1 MNTNALINE
10 TSPYLLQHAHN
21 PVNWLAWNDA
31 ALKKAKTE
39 NKLILV
45 SIGYSACHWCHV
57 MEHESFEDGNVAE
70 IMNKH
75 FICIKVDREERP
87 DVDMLYM
94 TSVQLMNGQGGWP
107 LNCFTLP
114 DGRPIYGGTYFGKE
128 QWINILLNLSN
139 LYSENPEKVMQ
150 YATELTQG
158 LHQTELI
165 NAKDY
170 EAKPFN
176 KEVLEKCIHN
186 WEKRFDNELG
196 GSKQAPKFPLP
207 CNYSFLLKH
216 AHLSGSERLMRHVNL
231 TLTKMAC
238 GGIYDQLG
246 GGFARYSVDSQWK
259 IPHFEKML
267 YDNAQLVSL
276 YCDAFRLTKNP
287 LYKQVVEE
295 TLAFVEKEWLS
306 KENGFFSALDA
317 DSEGEEGKY
326 YVWKKE
332 ELEDL
337 LEKDFNVFADY
348 YGINE
353 LGYWEHGN
361 YVMMRNENVNQILLK
376 HQINAEELQLLIKK
390 CKSILIKERD
400 KRVKPGLDD
409 KILTAWNALMCKA
422 YGDAYLC
429 FKNTNYKSI
438 AIRNAEFLKSKMIK
452 PDFSMFRNYKNGKAS
467 ISAFLDDYAFTI
479 DAFIQT
485 YVISQDESWLNL
497 SKNLCGYVLNN
508 FYNSES
514 GLFYYTDS
522 SNKLIIRSTE
532 TSDNVIPASNSQMA
546 HNLFKLGKYFNL
558 SEYEEKSVK
567 MLKRFTEEIMSYGT
581 GYSNWASLYSDL
593 LNNYHEVC
601 IVGKDVNEK
610 ILELYNY
617 YIPNAIFVPGAS
629 VSELDLLQGRF
640 IENKTMIYI
649 CKNKTCQL
657 PTEDVKEAIRQLET
671 TY

>member
-1 MNTNALINE
+1 M
-10 TSPYLLQHAHN
+10 
-21 PVNWLAWNDA
+21 
-31 ALKKAKTE
+31 
-39 NKLILV
+39 
-45 SIGYSACHWCHV
+45 
-57 MEHESFEDGNVAE
+57 
-70 IMNKH
+70 
-75 FICIKVDREERP
+75 
-87 DVDMLYM
+87 
-94 TSVQLMNGQGGWP
+94 
-107 LNCFTLP
+107 
-114 DGRPIYGGTYFGKE
+114 
-128 QWINILLNLSN
+128 
-139 LYSENPEKVMQ
+139 
-150 YATELTQG
+150 
-158 LHQTELI
+158 
-165 NAKDY
+165 
-170 EAKPFN
+170 
-176 KEVLEKCIHN
+176 
-186 WEKRFDNELG
+186 
-196 GSKQAPKFPLP
+196 
-207 CNYSFLLKH
+207 
-216 AHLSGSERLMRHVNL
+216 
-231 TLTKMAC
+231 
-238 GGIYDQLG
+238 
-246 GGFARYSVDSQWK
+246 
-259 IPHFEKML
+259 
-267 YDNAQLVSL
+267 
-276 YCDAFRLTKNP
+276 
-287 LYKQVVEE
+287 
-295 TLAFVEKEWLS
+295 
-306 KENGFFSALDA
+306 
-317 DSEGEEGKY
+317 
-326 YVWKKE
+326 
-332 ELEDL
+332 
-337 LEKDFNVFADY
+337 
-348 YGINE
+348 
-353 LGYWEHGN
+353 
-361 YVMMRNENVNQILLK
+361 
-376 HQINAEELQLLIKK
+376 LIKK